1 MCSGCLGQ
9 SALQEN
15 SWRFVCPSVFLG
27 TPPQLGPQ
35 RVCHLAA
42 ERADTGRGMELP
54 GAPKAP
60 GKTPQ
65 GDAGGEAQGAERGW
79 GTPNSP
85 LWQRKGGGK
94 AGQGRG
100 LPRARKEVS
109 GSRAPAL
116 PTTSCQGM
124 EKSQGA
130 SCQGHA
136 VPCSHSRTACAP
148 QAPLSCPAC
157 AKGSCQPLHPKKMG
171 SMWLFRESQG
181 TPSPG
186 STQDTEGMVPT
197 LTSGPQQELEDF
209 SKAVPRPGPPQ
220 GCHGG
225 SAREENLAVGIRIGG
240 CGNFL
245 EGRNQAQDEQRD

>member
-15 SWRFVCPSVFLG
+15 SWGFVCPSVFLG

-42 ERADTGRGMELP
+42 EGADTGTGMELP

-79 GTPNSP
+79 GTPNPP

-100 LPRARKEVS
+100 LPRAGQEVS

-116 PTTSCQGM
+116 PTTSCREKRHVRAREPCGEWKSPRELPARATLSPAATQG
-124 EKSQGA
+124 QRVPPRPRCPVQHVPRARA
-130 SCQGHA
+130 S
-136 VPCSHSRTACAP
+136 PCT
-148 QAPLSCPAC
+148 
-157 AKGSCQPLHPKKMG
+157 PKKWDPRG
-171 SMWLFRESQG
+171 FLGNHKEHPARAAPKTQRGWCLL
-181 TPSPG
+181 SP
-186 STQDTEGMVPT
+186 Q
-197 LTSGPQQELEDF
+197 
-209 SKAVPRPGPPQ
+209 VPRRNLRTSAKPCPGLGP
-220 GCHGG
+220 
-225 SAREENLAVGIRIGG
+225 L
-240 CGNFL
+240 
-245 EGRNQAQDEQRD
+245 RDAMGEVPGKKTSRLG

>member
-15 SWRFVCPSVFLG
+15 SWGFVCPSVFLG

-79 GTPNSP
+79 GTPNPP

-100 LPRARKEVS
+100 LPRAGKEVS

-171 SMWLFRESQG
+171 STWLLGKDRKS
-181 TPSPG
+181 
-186 STQDTEGMVPT
+186 V
-197 LTSGPQQELEDF
+197 
-209 SKAVPRPGPPQ
+209 V
-220 GCHGG
+220 
-225 SAREENLAVGIRIGG
+225 
-240 CGNFL
+240 
-245 EGRNQAQDEQRD
+245 